1 MANTDRASNSIL
13 GNAASFSY
21 QCRNIQRF
29 LKEGVTSVPPERT
42 LLTTGIV
49 DAMMQSRWDGHKL
62 IRTPELS
69 TLAYSSFDV
78 PPIRPMAEFPCGKSL
93 VRNAPDL
100 ILPWP
105 EDDPTGRG
113 GLTWAGYEGTWR
125 EREATFRS
133 LPARNENG
141 SSVMGRL

>member
-1 MANTDRASNSIL
+1 MSEST

-29 LKEGVTSVPPERT
+29 FKEGLTSVPPERT

-49 DAMMQSRWDGHKL
+49 DAMMQSRWSGHKL
-62 IRTPELS
+62 IRTPDLAN
-69 TLAYSSFDV
+69 LAYSSFDV
-78 PPIRPMAEFPCGKSL
+78 APIRPTTEWPCGKSL

-105 EDDPTGRG
+105 DDDPEGRG
-113 GLTWAGYEGTWR
+113 GLTWAGYAGTWR
-125 EREATFRS
+125 EQGAPFRS
-133 LPARNENG
+133 LRTQMP
-141 SSVMGRL
+141 RL